1 VREEARE
8 EAREEKAR
16 EQARE
21 EKAREQAREEK
32 EREQAREWRRRGSRR
47 GSGRG
52 GRELECVELIQHVEG
67 EGGRQGVHQ
76 DLPSSLGVL
85 LAGLGQFK
93 QSGLFF
99 SVIIGR
105 QELIHLL
112 LRRHNYQH
120 LRLVILGRGLAY
132 QEGINLVLR
141 VVGAARVG
149 LEEAAPLE
157 RVAHA
162 VPFRPLQA

>member
-1 VREEARE
+1 MASGRRG
-8 EAREEKAR
+8 R
-16 EQARE
+16 
-21 EKAREQAREEK
+21 
-32 EREQAREWRRRGSRR
+32 RRRGRLKCI
-47 GSGRG
+47 
-52 GRELECVELIQHVEG
+52 ELVQQVKG
-67 EGGRQGVHQ
+67 ERSRQGVHQ

-93 QSGLFF
+93 QGGLLF
-99 SVIIGR
+99 SVSIGR